1 MLPHYSPW
9 TSGLSSIDPP
19 KIDWSL
25 SDWRSH
31 KGEEREA
38 HFPINRITWSP
49 QLTFNGDQ
57 QKRCLLFSQ
66 EGRQVSAF
74 IPANGLRWTDTPSA
88 GWISHRLSL
97 NSTWP
102 REIYSS
108 GSPLKW
114 PSLLENDRP
123 VVGKECY
130 EIRSRVSNS
139 WDQLYY
145 WLSNEILKV
154 FFY

>member
-1 MLPHYSPW
+1 MLPHNSPW

-66 EGRQVSAF
+66 EGRQYSAF
-74 IPANGLRWTDTPSA
+74 IPANGRTHPVQVEFLT
-88 GWISHRLSL
+88 GCLWIPLDQGR
-97 NSTWP
+97 STLVALHFNN
-102 REIYSS
+102 RV
-108 GSPLKW
+108 
-114 PSLLENDRP
+114 LLENDRP
-123 VVGKECY
+123 VVGKECN

>member
-1 MLPHYSPW
+1 MLPHNSPW

-38 HFPINRITWSP
+38 HFPINCITWSP

-57 QKRCLLFSQ
+57 QKSCLLFSR

-74 IPANGLRWTDTPSA
+74 IPANGWRWMDTPSA

-108 GSPLKW
+108 GSPLYW
-114 PSLLENDRP
+114 PSFI
-123 VVGKECY
+123 GK
-130 EIRSRVSNS
+130 RSTSTGKRMQPDNITCCRVLGV
-139 WDQLYY
+139 QLTFQ
-145 WLSNEILKV
+145 WES
-154 FFY
+154 